1 MTFTRGLCIALA
13 VVLHLP
19 AQEPTLQL
27 DAGLAASLDRNWKSE
42 RDTTGGTGLVTKF
55 PLALEGALVFPK
67 QAGAIRAALRFAV
80 DEPFSNFQLGGD
92 WIHTFFHRGPEALY
106 GSAGLSLN
114 FVSGRIQVVP
124 PNYPTPGTY
133 EQRSQSARPGLR
145 LGMGYAFSHAFA
157 FEGALH
163 FISLGSTGA
172 NGFLHSSSMY
182 ATLTGSYRL
191 PNFFG
196 VK

>member
-1 MTFTRGLCIALA
+1 MTFTHCLFNVLLVILPMQAQDVALQ
-13 VVLHLP
+13 V
-19 AQEPTLQL
+19 
-27 DAGLAASLDRNWKSE
+27 DAGLAASLDRNWKNE

-92 WIHTFFHRGPEALY
+92 WIHTFSRTGPEALY

-133 EQRSQSARPGLR
+133 EQRNQSARPGLR
-145 LGMGYAFSHAFA
+145 LGMGYAFNSAFA
-157 FEGALH
+157 FEGAVH

-182 ATLTGSYRL
+182 ATLTGSYRIPKFL
-191 PNFFG
+191 G
-196 VK
+196 KK